1 MIHPTIQPDFD
12 DRELRIKW
20 KSQRSSTPIPEY
32 GEKIMQILL
41 ALGMLTLAYVIG
53 SIPFGL
59 VIVKLTTGQDIRD
72 IESGRTG
79 GTNAMRA
86 AGFWAGLFTALFDML
101 KATVM
106 VWVAKVIF
114 PLETSLGNAWLHIL
128 SPLAVILGHNYS
140 IFLIRRNE
148 SGRLRLR
155 GGAGGAP
162 CVGGSVGMW
171 APSFMIIVPLAAAI
185 LFGIGYASVTT
196 MSVALL
202 STITFTILAIMGLA
216 PWQYALY
223 GIFAEILLVVAL
235 LPNIRRLIAG
245 QERLVGWRA
254 RRKQKPQ

>member
-1 MIHPTIQPDFD
+1 
-12 DRELRIKW
+12 
-20 KSQRSSTPIPEY
+20 
-32 GEKIMQILL
+32 MQILL
-41 ALGMLTLAYVIG
+41 ALGVLTLAYVIG
-53 SIPFGL
+53 SVPFGL

-86 AGFWAGLFTALFDML
+86 AGFWAGLFTALLDMF

-106 VWVAKVIF
+106 VWLAKVIF
-114 PLETSLGNAWLHIL
+114 PFEAFSGNAWLHIL
-128 SPLAVILGHNYS
+128 APLAVILGHNYS
-140 IFLIRRNE
+140 IFLIKRDE
-148 SGRLRLR
+148 SGHLRLR

-162 CVGGSVGMW
+162 CVGGSVGLW
-171 APSFMIIVPLAAAI
+171 GPSFLVIVPLAAVI
-185 LFGIGYASVTT
+185 LYGIGYASVTT

-202 STITFTILAIMGLA
+202 STIIFTILAIAELS

-223 GIFAEILLVVAL
+223 GVFAEILLVLAL

-254 RRKQKPQ
+254 RRKEKLQ